1 MQAYLAEALRES
13 DMVHYS
19 SFSNDLIE
27 EENPDYFV
35 YEICERNMDK
45 LMKYTYKMK
54 WKDG

>member
-54 WKDG
+54 